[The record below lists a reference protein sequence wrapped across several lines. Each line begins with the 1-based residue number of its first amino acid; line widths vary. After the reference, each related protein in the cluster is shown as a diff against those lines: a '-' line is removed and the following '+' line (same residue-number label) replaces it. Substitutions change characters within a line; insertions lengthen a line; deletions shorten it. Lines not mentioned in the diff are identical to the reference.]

1 MDLGIKNKVAFI
13 TGASAGIGLSTAEA
27 FVNEG
32 AKVII
37 CGRNQQKLDD
47 AKKQIKKNTGAEVG
61 SYACDTSK
69 FDQVEKTVN
78 EIVKE
83 YKKIDILINNAGTE
97 ALVVTDKSFFFVL
110 ELRRDDNDILTGY
123 SAIKKGRILSSKG
136 EHLNGRNTDSES
148 IAMDANNNYFI
159 SFESNHRIMMHTEV
173 EGKGIFVPKHPMFR
187 KLSVNKGIEALAIDN
202 ENRLIAIPEKP
213 PLGISDV
220 PIFRLQN
227 NKWEIIKYVKIE
239 DNFLVTDAEILPMG
253 LLLILERKF
262 SWTQGF
268 KTRFRLISLDKFD
281 NTEPII
287 VFTST
292 ANQFDNLEGM
302 TFWKDKKGE
311 MRILTV
317 SDDNFHP
324 LQQSEIREFLLKY
337 E

>member
-1 MDLGIKNKVAFI
+1 MKNIVFI
-13 TGASAGIGLSTAEA
+13 LIILFGAISTLKADVKKWKLEQVGFLNIDRNEKDYGGFSGL
-27 FVNEG
+27 
-32 AKVII
+32 
-37 CGRNQQKLDD
+37 
-47 AKKQIKKNTGAEVG
+47 
-61 SYACDTSK
+61 
-69 FDQVEKTVN
+69 
-78 EIVKE
+78 
-83 YKKIDILINNAGTE
+83 LINNAGTE

-110 ELRRDDNDILTGY
+110 ELRRDDNDFLTGY
-123 SAIKKGRILSSKG
+123 SVIKKGRILSSKG

-148 IAMDANNNYFI
+148 IAMDANNNYYI

-213 PLGISDV
+213 PLGISDI

-324 LQQSEIREFLLKY
+324 LQQSEIREFFLKY

>member
-1 MDLGIKNKVAFI
+1 MKNIVFI
-13 TGASAGIGLSTAEA
+13 LIIFFGAMSTLKADVKKWKLEQVGFLNIDRNEKDYGGFSGL
-27 FVNEG
+27 
-32 AKVII
+32 
-37 CGRNQQKLDD
+37 
-47 AKKQIKKNTGAEVG
+47 
-61 SYACDTSK
+61 
-69 FDQVEKTVN
+69 
-78 EIVKE
+78 
-83 YKKIDILINNAGTE
+83 LINNAGTE

-110 ELRRDDNDILTGY
+110 DLRRDDNDILTGY
-123 SAIKKGRILSSKG
+123 SVIKKGRILASKG

-148 IAMDANNNYFI
+148 IAMDANNNYYI

-173 EGKGIFVPKHPMFR
+173 EGRGIFVPKHPMFR

-213 PLGISDV
+213 PSGISDI

-227 NKWEIIKYVKIE
+227 NEWEIIKYIKLK

-324 LQQSEIREFLLKY
+324 LQQSEIREFFLKY

>member
-1 MDLGIKNKVAFI
+1 MKN
-13 TGASAGIGLSTAEA
+13 
-27 FVNEG
+27 
-32 AKVII
+32 
-37 CGRNQQKLDD
+37 
-47 AKKQIKKNTGAEVG
+47 
-61 SYACDTSK
+61 
-69 FDQVEKTVN
+69 
-78 EIVKE
+78 IVF
-83 YKKIDILINNAGTE
+83 ILIILFGAISTLEADVKKWKLEQVGFLNIDRNEKDYGGFSGLLIKNAGTE

-123 SAIKKGRILSSKG
+123 SVIKKGRILSSKG

-148 IAMDANNNYFI
+148 IAMDANNNYYI

-213 PLGISDV
+213 PSGISDI

-324 LQQSEIREFLLKY
+324 LQQSEIREFFLKY

>member
-1 MDLGIKNKVAFI
+1 MKNIVFI
-13 TGASAGIGLSTAEA
+13 LIILFGVIPTLKADVKKWKLEQAGFLNIDRNEKDYGGFSGL
-27 FVNEG
+27 
-32 AKVII
+32 
-37 CGRNQQKLDD
+37 
-47 AKKQIKKNTGAEVG
+47 
-61 SYACDTSK
+61 
-69 FDQVEKTVN
+69 
-78 EIVKE
+78 
-83 YKKIDILINNAGTE
+83 LINNAGTE

-110 ELRRDDNDILTGY
+110 KLRRDDNDFQTGY
-123 SAIKKGRILSSKG
+123 SVIKKGRILSSKG

-148 IAMDANNNYFI
+148 IAIDANNNYFI

-227 NKWEIIKYVKIE
+227 NKWEIIKYIKIE

-324 LQQSEIREFLLKY
+324 LQQSEIREFFLKY

>member
-1 MDLGIKNKVAFI
+1 MKNIVFI
-13 TGASAGIGLSTAEA
+13 LIILFGAISTLEADVKKWKLEQVGFLNIDRNEKDYGGFSGL
-27 FVNEG
+27 
-32 AKVII
+32 
-37 CGRNQQKLDD
+37 
-47 AKKQIKKNTGAEVG
+47 
-61 SYACDTSK
+61 
-69 FDQVEKTVN
+69 
-78 EIVKE
+78 
-83 YKKIDILINNAGTE
+83 LINNAGTE

-110 ELRRDDNDILTGY
+110 ELRRDGNDILTGY

-148 IAMDANNNYFI
+148 IAMDANNNYYI

-324 LQQSEIREFLLKY
+324 LQQSEIREFFLKY

>member
-1 MDLGIKNKVAFI
+1 MKNIVFI
-13 TGASAGIGLSTAEA
+13 LIILFAAIPTLKADVKKWKLEQVGFLNIDRNEKDYGGFSGL
-27 FVNEG
+27 
-32 AKVII
+32 
-37 CGRNQQKLDD
+37 
-47 AKKQIKKNTGAEVG
+47 
-61 SYACDTSK
+61 
-69 FDQVEKTVN
+69 
-78 EIVKE
+78 
-83 YKKIDILINNAGTE
+83 LINNAGTE

-110 ELRRDDNDILTGY
+110 QLRRDDNDFLTGY
-123 SAIKKGRILSSKG
+123 SVIKKGRILSSKG

-148 IAMDANNNYFI
+148 IAMDANNNYYI

-213 PLGISDV
+213 PLGISDI

-239 DNFLVTDAEILPMG
+239 DNFLVTDAEILPTG

-324 LQQSEIREFLLKY
+324 LQQSEIREFFLKY

>member
-1 MDLGIKNKVAFI
+1 MKNIVFILIILFAAIPTLKADVKKWKLEQAGFLNIDRNENDYGGFSGLLIKNV
-13 TGASAGIGLSTAEA
+13 
-27 FVNEG
+27 
-32 AKVII
+32 
-37 CGRNQQKLDD
+37 
-47 AKKQIKKNTGAEVG
+47 
-61 SYACDTSK
+61 
-69 FDQVEKTVN
+69 
-78 EIVKE
+78 
-83 YKKIDILINNAGTE
+83 GTE
-97 ALVVTDKSFFFVL
+97 AIVVTDKSFFFVL
-110 ELRRDDNDILTGY
+110 ELRRDDNDFLTGY
-123 SAIKKGRILSSKG
+123 SVIKKGRILSSKG

-148 IAMDANNNYFI
+148 IAMDANNNYYI
-159 SFESNHRIMMHTEV
+159 SFESNHRIMMHTEI
-173 EGKGIFVPKHPMFR
+173 EGKGICVPKHPMFR

-213 PLGISDV
+213 PLGISEV

-239 DNFLVTDAEILPMG
+239 DNFLVTDAEIIPMG

-302 TFWKDKKGE
+302 TFWKDKEGE

-324 LQQSEIREFLLKY
+324 LQQSEIREFFLKY

>member
-1 MDLGIKNKVAFI
+1 MKNIIFILIILFGAIPTLKADVKKWKLEQVGFLNIDRNEKDYGGFSGLIIKN
-13 TGASAGIGLSTAEA
+13 E
-27 FVNEG
+27 
-32 AKVII
+32 
-37 CGRNQQKLDD
+37 
-47 AKKQIKKNTGAEVG
+47 
-61 SYACDTSK
+61 
-69 FDQVEKTVN
+69 
-78 EIVKE
+78 
-83 YKKIDILINNAGTE
+83 GTE

-110 ELRRDDNDILTGY
+110 DLRRDDNDILTGY
-123 SAIKKGRILSSKG
+123 SVIKKGRILSSEG
-136 EHLNGRNTDSES
+136 EHLDGRNTDSES
-148 IAMDANNNYFI
+148 IVMDANNNYYI

-202 ENRLIAIPEKP
+202 ENHLIAIPEKP
-213 PLGISDV
+213 PLGIFDI

-227 NKWEIIKYVKIE
+227 NEWKIIKYIKIE
-239 DNFLVTDAEILPMG
+239 DNFLVTDAEILPLG
-253 LLLILERKF
+253 LLLTLERKF

-268 KTRFRLISLDKFD
+268 KTRFRLISLDRFD

-287 VFTST
+287 IFTST

-324 LQQSEIREFLLKY
+324 LQQSEIREFFLKY

>member
-1 MDLGIKNKVAFI
+1 MKNIVFILIIFFGAISTLKADVKKWKLEQVGFLNIDSNEKDYGGFSGLLIKN
-13 TGASAGIGLSTAEA
+13 E
-27 FVNEG
+27 
-32 AKVII
+32 
-37 CGRNQQKLDD
+37 
-47 AKKQIKKNTGAEVG
+47 
-61 SYACDTSK
+61 
-69 FDQVEKTVN
+69 
-78 EIVKE
+78 
-83 YKKIDILINNAGTE
+83 GTE

-110 ELRRDDNDILTGY
+110 ELRRDDNDFLTGY
-123 SAIKKGRILSSKG
+123 SVIKKGRILSSKG

-148 IAMDANNNYFI
+148 IAMDANNNYYI

-220 PIFRLQN
+220 PIFRFQN

-239 DNFLVTDAEILPMG
+239 DNFLVTAAEILPMG

-268 KTRFRLISLDKFD
+268 KTRFRLISIDKFD

-324 LQQSEIREFLLKY
+324 LQQSEIREFFLKY

>member
-1 MDLGIKNKVAFI
+1 MKN
-13 TGASAGIGLSTAEA
+13 
-27 FVNEG
+27 
-32 AKVII
+32 
-37 CGRNQQKLDD
+37 
-47 AKKQIKKNTGAEVG
+47 
-61 SYACDTSK
+61 
-69 FDQVEKTVN
+69 
-78 EIVKE
+78 IVF
-83 YKKIDILINNAGTE
+83 ILIILFGAISTLEADVKKWKLEQVGFLNIDRNEKDYGGFSGLLIKNAGTE

-110 ELRRDDNDILTGY
+110 QLRRDDNDFLTGY
-123 SAIKKGRILSSKG
+123 SVIKKGRILSSKG

-148 IAMDANNNYFI
+148 IAMDANNNYYI

-187 KLSVNKGIEALAIDN
+187 KLSANKGIEALAIDH
-202 ENRLIAIPEKP
+202 EDRLIAIPEKP
-213 PLGISDV
+213 PLGMSDI
-220 PIFRLQN
+220 PLFRLQYD
-227 NKWEIIKYVKIE
+227 KWEIIKYVKIE

-324 LQQSEIREFLLKY
+324 LQQSEIREFFLKY

>member
-1 MDLGIKNKVAFI
+1 MKN
-13 TGASAGIGLSTAEA
+13 
-27 FVNEG
+27 
-32 AKVII
+32 
-37 CGRNQQKLDD
+37 
-47 AKKQIKKNTGAEVG
+47 
-61 SYACDTSK
+61 
-69 FDQVEKTVN
+69 
-78 EIVKE
+78 IVF
-83 YKKIDILINNAGTE
+83 ILIILFGAISTLEADVKKWKLEQAGFLNIDRNEKDYGGFSGLLIKNAGTE

-148 IAMDANNNYFI
+148 IAMDANNNYYI
-159 SFESNHRIMMHTEV
+159 SFESNHRIMMHAEI

-213 PLGISDV
+213 PSGMSDI
-220 PIFRLQN
+220 PLFRLQY

-324 LQQSEIREFLLKY
+324 LQQSEIREFFLKY

>member
-1 MDLGIKNKVAFI
+1 MKNIVFIIIIFFGAISTLKADVKKWKLEQVGFLNIDRNEKDYGGFSGLIIKN
-13 TGASAGIGLSTAEA
+13 E
-27 FVNEG
+27 
-32 AKVII
+32 
-37 CGRNQQKLDD
+37 
-47 AKKQIKKNTGAEVG
+47 
-61 SYACDTSK
+61 
-69 FDQVEKTVN
+69 
-78 EIVKE
+78 
-83 YKKIDILINNAGTE
+83 GTE

-110 ELRRDDNDILTGY
+110 ELRRDDNDFLTGY
-123 SAIKKGRILSSKG
+123 SVIKKGRILSSKG

-148 IAMDANNNYFI
+148 IAMDANNNYYI

-213 PLGISDV
+213 PLGISDI

-239 DNFLVTDAEILPMG
+239 NNFLVTDAEILPMG

-287 VFTST
+287 IFTST

-324 LQQSEIREFLLKY
+324 LQQSEIREFFLKY